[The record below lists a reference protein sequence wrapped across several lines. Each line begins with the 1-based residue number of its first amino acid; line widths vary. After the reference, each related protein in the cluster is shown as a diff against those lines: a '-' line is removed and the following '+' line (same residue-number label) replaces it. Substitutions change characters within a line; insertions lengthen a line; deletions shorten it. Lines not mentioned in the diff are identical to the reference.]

1 MGLDIWF
8 REDITNALKA
18 AEQASSTTAAAIE
31 SVVSDPSYLR
41 AYRQGYKAALITIA
55 MSFGIAGSE
64 AEGAGPQ
71 SGDFVQPRI
80 QQEIFI

>member
-8 REDITNALKA
+8 QEDITNALKA

-41 AYRQGYKAALITIA
+41 AYRQGYKAALITVA
-55 MSFGIAGSE
+55 TAFGLEVDGDGARL
-64 AEGAGPQ
+64 GAGGQ
-71 SGDFVQPRI
+71 WRRLRG
-80 QQEIFI
+80 